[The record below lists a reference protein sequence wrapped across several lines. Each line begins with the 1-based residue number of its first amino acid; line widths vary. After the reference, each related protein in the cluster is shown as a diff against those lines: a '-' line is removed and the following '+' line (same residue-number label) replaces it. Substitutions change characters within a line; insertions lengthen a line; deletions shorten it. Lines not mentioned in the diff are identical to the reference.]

1 MLPYL
6 EELRKQQNKEEVY
19 NRRQAKKR
27 AEVRS
32 IESETPSKVKKV
44 EAPQNNEEVEVPEP
58 QVEDVEEIKGDKEEE
73 EVVEERHKPARQEE
87 QEESDMD
94 VSSETESE
102 TESTT
107 DSESSSEDGYRNS
120 SAMNN
125 DTEVT
130 LRKPHVTIQK
140 DTENEDSDKSGHA
153 SPEKTSS
160 TPTSPQPNS
169 LQQLPRSEPAAVAPA
184 TVQTPTTGNR
194 LQILKNFFK

>member
-87 QEESDMD
+87 QEES
-94 VSSETESE
+94 
-102 TESTT
+102 
-107 DSESSSEDGYRNS
+107 GYRNS